1 MIILDRN
8 DVDSKLAAQEAVSV
22 YHMVQ
27 ENHSFRSAICNSKL
41 IKSIYGENP
50 KFACS
55 QTKSHAIMK
64 SKVKFNFIKNDLADV
79 SFITVTTD
87 TSNHTNIKM
96 FPIVVRYF
104 SIKNGVSNKV
114 IETADLRDE
123 KATTMVAQIE
133 RACEQFNVLE
143 KVIGFGGD
151 NAPANFGGLTRG
163 GQNNVF
169 VLMRARFKNCSYGLG
184 CNAHI
189 THNTVDYAVGR
200 MDLFDIEAIV
210 VKVYKHFS
218 QHTVRV
224 SRLKDICDESG
235 IEYEKLLGYGATR
248 FLAFKGCIDR
258 ILSQF
263 EALKTYFTDPEE
275 KASPPKLQVFF
286 GCSIAKLLLIFIRDQ
301 CQIFEDSIKKL
312 EGDVV
317 TAFDALEIMN
327 QLKLV
332 VESRLKDNFQSS
344 AFRNE
349 LETVQELLPYTFT
362 ILKKKK
368 WR

>member
-1 MIILDRN
+1 MCLDVLAPWILD
-8 DVDSKLAAQEAVSV
+8 DV
-22 YHMVQ
+22 
-27 ENHSFRSAICNSKL
+27 
-41 IKSIYGENP
+41 
-50 KFACS
+50 
-55 QTKSHAIMK
+55 
-64 SKVKFNFIKNDLADV
+64 KNDLADV

-169 VLMRARFKNCSYGLG
+169 ALMRARFKNCSYGLG

-362 ILKKKK
+362 ILKKKNGDDVQMDIDDEYLKDIFEQFHIDIISYLTK
-368 WR
+368 W

>member
-1 MIILDRN
+1 
-8 DVDSKLAAQEAVSV
+8 
-22 YHMVQ
+22 
-27 ENHSFRSAICNSKL
+27 
-41 IKSIYGENP
+41 
-50 KFACS
+50 
-55 QTKSHAIMK
+55 MK
-64 SKVKFNFIKNDLADV
+64 
-79 SFITVTTD
+79 
-87 TSNHTNIKM
+87 
-96 FPIVVRYF
+96 
-104 SIKNGVSNKV
+104 G
-114 IETADLRDE
+114 
-123 KATTMVAQIE
+123 
-133 RACEQFNVLE
+133 
-143 KVIGFGGD
+143 
-151 NAPANFGGLTRG
+151 
-163 GQNNVF
+163 
-169 VLMRARFKNCSYGLG
+169 
-184 CNAHI
+184 
-189 THNTVDYAVGR
+189 
-200 MDLFDIEAIV
+200 
-210 VKVYKHFS
+210 
-218 QHTVRV
+218 
-224 SRLKDICDESG
+224 ICDESG